1 MAHVDVEIGNR
12 VFRLTCEAGQEARI
26 RELADEVGGRVRSAA
41 VAGRVG
47 SDAQMLLIAAIQI
60 ADELRDVLG
69 GREELAARG
78 LIASDRASVDD
89 ARVAEVARVIDD
101 LTKRVETVVSRLDRA

>member
-1 MAHVDVEIGNR
+1 MAHVDVEVGNR
-12 VFRLTCEAGQEARI
+12 LFRLTCETGQEARI
-26 RELADEVGGRVRSAA
+26 RELAEEVDRRVRAGA

-78 LIASDRASVDD
+78 LIAAGRATVED
-89 ARVAEVARVIDD
+89 ARVAEAARAIDE
-101 LTKRVETVVSRLDRA
+101 LAGRIETVVSRLERA